1 MFITILN
8 KFKLHLSFFN
18 LFENSCKFLSSMILK
33 TSLFFLFSFDSNEI
47 SESKV
52 RKEGKKKKKKRSK
65 RNIYRARNTI
75 IYLRRSVAYTV
86 NILRIINTEAA
97 KLRRCTLAHTY
108 LALVCARFVR
118 PSVSLSLSSQRKLR
132 LRNH

>member
-1 MFITILN
+1 MNFRTLCP
-8 KFKLHLSFFN
+8 FYLHD
-18 LFENSCKFLSSMILK
+18 SS
-33 TSLFFLFSFDSNEI
+33 EI
-47 SESKV
+47 IESVKKV
-52 RKEGKKKKKKRSK
+52 KKRIK
-65 RNIYRARNTI
+65 NIYIARSCNTI

-97 KLRRCTLAHTY
+97 KLRRCTLAYTC